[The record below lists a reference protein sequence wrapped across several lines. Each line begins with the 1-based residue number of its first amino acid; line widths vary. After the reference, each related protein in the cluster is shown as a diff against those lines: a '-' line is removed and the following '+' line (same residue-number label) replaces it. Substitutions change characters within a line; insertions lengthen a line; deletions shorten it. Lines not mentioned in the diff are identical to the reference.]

1 MNFALEH
8 NFGAKTVFPKIDV
21 FSNGSAKIATFRL
34 HNRGLFTVRTSTPD
48 RISLLFY
55 KIK

>member
-21 FSNGSAKIATFRL
+21 FSNGSANNCNFSIAQQGTIHRSDVDPGPHLLTFL
-34 HNRGLFTVRTSTPD
+34 
-48 RISLLFY
+48 
-55 KIK
+55 